1 MCVFCFYHFF
11 KITAIVCMY
20 SKYVRVYL
28 KKIMYVHFILSLR
41 IGCNFHFRLNN
52 EKAVLKIMDI

>member
-1 MCVFCFYHFF
+1 MYFVFIIFF
-11 KITAIVCMY
+11 KIPAIVCMY

-28 KKIMYVHFILSLR
+28 KKNMYVHFILSFKT
-41 IGCNFHFRLNN
+41 GCNFHFRLNN